1 MEWQEALVTHVNK
14 SRQTFN
20 LPPIDKDFQID
31 PNLLHTQ
38 LFKDKSKR
46 DIFNFAKRSVSRA
59 FSQNKQSK
67 PSSGNLRK
75 AQSQI
80 VLNSNEDQGFVFGK
94 PPISPSSSGGS
105 VRFPKR
111 TGRSMRDSHWRCC
124 LFFSDLYTI
133 RCIWDCI
140 DWVVGWILDKLALNG
155 FFWSATGDIIFQES
169 LYELE
174 V

>member
-1 MEWQEALVTHVNK
+1 MYYILRLYSKVTPLSSISPQFLRFRLENEDGCNSLEMDAKRMEWQEALVTHVNK

-111 TGRSMRDSHWRCC
+111 TGRSMRDSH
-124 LFFSDLYTI
+124 
-133 RCIWDCI
+133 
-140 DWVVGWILDKLALNG
+140 
-155 FFWSATGDIIFQES
+155 
-169 LYELE
+169 
-174 V
+174 